1 MAIDRE
7 STVDRREALRRVAI
21 LLGGALS
28 APTIA
33 GALSGE
39 MEAWAAIPD
48 AQWVPKT
55 MTRTQAE
62 VFATMAEHII
72 PTTDTPGART
82 AGVHRYVDAL
92 LTQHYPDA
100 EKARFL
106 AGLNGVDVRARVRY
120 GKDFLQLTK
129 REQVSILSDMDGAA
143 YRPRGAEAVAQKPQP
158 PSPRDSTIS
167 PAGAQAPPQKNPADA
182 EGLSDAVR
190 AELRQ
195 GWFWRRTKELTLVGY
210 YTSQAG
216 ATQELHVNPMGQWK
230 GDVPLKTIGRSWA

>member
-1 MAIDRE
+1 MAIDRD
-7 STVDRREALRRVAI
+7 SMVDRREALKRVAI

-55 MTRTQAE
+55 MTRAQAE

-106 AGLNGVDVRARVRY
+106 AGLDGVDVRARVRY
-120 GKDFLQLTK
+120 GKDFLQLSK
-129 REQVSILSDMDGAA
+129 REQISILNDMDGAA
-143 YRPRGAEAVAQKPQP
+143 FRGRAGVALAN
-158 PSPRDSTIS
+158 S
-167 PAGAQAPPQKNPADA
+167 AQAPSPSDSAAGATPQKNPADA

>member
-7 STVDRREALRRVAI
+7 STVDRREALKRVAI

-55 MTRTQAE
+55 MTRSQAE

-106 AGLNGVDVRARVRY
+106 AGLDGVDVRARVRY

-129 REQVSILSDMDGAA
+129 REQVSILSDMDSAA
-143 YRPRGAEAVAQKPQP
+143 FRGRGGVALAN
-158 PSPRDSTIS
+158 S
-167 PAGAQAPPQKNPADA
+167 AQAPSPVDSAAGATPQKNPADA